1 MCRFFL
7 ILETSLFASLRVSS
21 SPGGTLDDS
30 TFISWPSPVQGF
42 SHKESEEILDNLSDL
57 LRTSELGELQDFRIA
72 GFRLGLDVSSHLKEM
87 LGV

>member
-1 MCRFFL
+1 M
-7 ILETSLFASLRVSS
+7 TPPSS
-21 SPGGTLDDS
+21 
-30 TFISWPSPVQGF
+30 SWPSPVQGL

-87 LGV
+87 LGVGFPSRIWLGVLDILGGT

>member
-1 MCRFFL
+1 M
-7 ILETSLFASLRVSS
+7 FASLRVSS

-57 LRTSELGELQDFRIA
+57 MRTSELGGLQDFGTA
-72 GFRLGLDVSSHLKEM
+72 GFRLGLDFSSQLKEM